1 MCEIIEH
8 KLGKTKR
15 NLYLKRDR
23 EKEKAGVDVKI
34 FRVAQHLDWLK
45 QSQNLEQPIG
55 VLYFSA
61 MLL

>member
-23 EKEKAGVDVKI
+23 EKEKAGVDVKN

-45 QSQNLEQPIG
+45 
-55 VLYFSA
+55 
-61 MLL
+61 

>member
-15 NLYLKRDR
+15 NMYLKRDR

-34 FRVAQHLDWLK
+34 FRVELRTANWISLFQCNATLK
-45 QSQNLEQPIG
+45 FVYAIDC
-55 VLYFSA
+55 
-61 MLL
+61 